1 MCETLNVPGTTTVVF
16 TDICGSTSAA
26 AELGDDAY
34 GAAFAA
40 HVARLRGEVA
50 RHNGRISKL
59 LGDGVMALF
68 DSAYNG
74 LLAAVAIQQDVDWSV
89 RQGESRLLV
98 RVGVSVG
105 EVVQNDDELY
115 GMALVVAR
123 RLCDTAGPGEI
134 LVSDLVRNLV
144 GRRSDVEFQVIH
156 GLELKGIDDPTTA
169 WRVPWV
175 PRPDEHPLRVIV
187 ADDAPLIR
195 SGVVRLLSDGGFAVT
210 AEAGDGDMLVA
221 AVDADPPDLVVTDIR
236 MPPTNTDEGL
246 RAAAV
251 IRSRHPEVA
260 VLVLSQHV
268 EARAAAA
275 LLERGSAGIGYL
287 LKERVT
293 ELDELLDAARIVAAG
308 GSVIDPIVGEQLLRR
323 RRDDDDLARLTGR
336 EREVLRAMAAGK
348 SNAAIAS
355 EFDLAAKTVESHV
368 RSIFQKLDLEDN
380 SEEHRRVLAVVRWLQ
395 GP

>member
-1 MCETLNVPGTTTVVF
+1 LNVPGTTTVVF

-26 AELGDDAY
+26 AELGDDVY

-40 HVARLRGEVA
+40 HVSRLREEVTK
-50 RHNGRISKL
+50 HHGRITKL

-74 LLAAVAIQQDVDWSV
+74 VLAAVTIQQDVDWSV
-89 RQGESRLLV
+89 RRNDSRLRV
-98 RVGVSVG
+98 RVGVAVG
-105 EVVQNDDELY
+105 EVVDNDDELY
-115 GMALVVAR
+115 GMALVMAR
-123 RLCDTAGPGEI
+123 RLCDTAGSGEI
-134 LVSDLVRNLV
+134 LVSDLVRSLV
-144 GRRSDVEFQVIH
+144 GHRTDIEFQVIED
-156 GLELKGIDDPTTA
+156 LDLKGIEGPTTA
-169 WRVPWV
+169 WRVPWL
-175 PRPDEHPLRVIV
+175 PRPDEQPLRVIV

-195 SGVVRLLSDGGFAVT
+195 AGVVRLLSDGGFAVT
-210 AEAGDGDMLVA
+210 AEAGDGESLVA

-246 RAAAV
+246 RAAAI

-275 LLERGSAGIGYL
+275 LLESGSAGIGYL

-293 ELDELLDAARIVAAG
+293 ELDELLDAARTVAAG
-308 GSVIDPIVGEQLLRR
+308 GSVIDPIVGEQLMRR
-323 RRDDDDLARLTGR
+323 RRGDDALARLTGR
-336 EREVLRAMAAGK
+336 EQDVLRAMAAGK

-355 EFDLAAKTVESHV
+355 EFNLAAKTVESHV

-395 GP
+395 RP